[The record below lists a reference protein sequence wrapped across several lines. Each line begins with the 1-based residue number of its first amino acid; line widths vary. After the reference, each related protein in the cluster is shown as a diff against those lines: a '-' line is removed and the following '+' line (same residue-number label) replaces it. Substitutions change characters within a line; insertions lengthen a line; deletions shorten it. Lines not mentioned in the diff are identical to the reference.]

1 MRRTEEPESWVV
13 YRMTVTGKLNGTH
26 AVCDQAEW
34 DAIEALGA
42 GLYGNFT
49 VTTDPAI
56 VSRMYSPETIARLA
70 EVKRRH
76 DPQNRFCRNHN
87 VAPS

>member
-34 DAIEALGA
+34 DAMERVKPGLHTLIKAGITNEGEA
-42 GLYGNFT
+42 
-49 VTTDPAI
+49 
-56 VSRMYSPETIARLA
+56 ERLA
-70 EVKRRH
+70 RVGTESEAKPSPAKRAR
-76 DPQNRFCRNHN
+76 
-87 VAPS
+87 